1 LLEILREGTLL
12 ATSADEADRRSVRW
26 SGASGGPD
34 DPSSGDGPPSNG
46 GGAGSASVAGAPTV
60 QWRTVLRRFTRH
72 RLAMVALV
80 ILVLVTIA
88 SLVGGHLWRYSY
100 RDRDLTQL
108 SQGPSWAHPFG
119 TDGIGKDTL
128 AQVLRGSQKSVQL
141 MLLVAFLST
150 TFGVVL
156 GALAGWYRGWV
167 DGVISRCVDVWLMF
181 PTITVAAVLA
191 RRTQST
197 RSGLWAHVLHGP
209 RGIALILAA
218 CAWMPVARV
227 VRAEL
232 LALREREFVQA
243 ALAVGASD
251 LRIMFRH
258 LLPNVIGSVAV
269 AATLT
274 MSASILAETTLSYL
288 GFGVRAP
295 DTSLG
300 LLVADG
306 QQAAHTRPWLFY
318 FPGLVIIVIVLCVN
332 FIGEGVRDAF
342 DPKHTRG
349 RR

>member
-1 LLEILREGTLL
+1 LLDVVREGTLL
-12 ATSADEADRRSVRW
+12 ATPDDVADRPACSASAGPCAGPDGPRA
-26 SGASGGPD
+26 SGAG
-34 DPSSGDGPPSNG
+34 DPAAPPIG
-46 GGAGSASVAGAPTV
+46 
-60 QWRTVLRRFTRH
+60 QWRAVVRRFVRH
-72 RLAMVALV
+72 RTAMTALV
-80 ILVLVTIA
+80 ILVLVTA
-88 SLVGGHLWRYSY
+88 AALLGGRLWHWSY
-100 RDRDLTQL
+100 TDKDLRHL

-128 AQVLRGSQKSVQL
+128 AQVFRGAQKSVQL
-141 MLLVAFLST
+141 MFLVALLST
-150 TFGVVL
+150 TVGVAL
-156 GALAGWYRGWV
+156 GTMAGWYRGWV
-167 DGVISRCVDVWLMF
+167 DAVISRCVDVWLMF

-197 RSGLWAHVLHGP
+197 RTGLWAHVLHGP
-209 RGIALILAA
+209 RGIAVILAA

-227 VRAEL
+227 VRAEC
-232 LALREREFVQA
+232 LALREREFIEA
-243 ALAVGASD
+243 ARAIGASD
-251 LRIMFRH
+251 LRIMVRH

-332 FIGEGVRDAF
+332 FVGEGVRDAF
-342 DPKHTRG
+342 DPKRSRG
-349 RR
+349 AR

>member
-1 LLEILREGTLL
+1 LLDIVREGTLL
-12 ATSADEADRRSVRW
+12 ATPDDVVDARRGSSLPVP
-26 SGASGGPD
+26 SGPD
-34 DPSSGDGPPSNG
+34 RPDGPPAG
-46 GGAGSASVAGAPTV
+46 GPTGAPTG
-60 QWRTVLRRFTRH
+60 QWRAVVRRFVRH
-72 RLAMVALV
+72 RTAMSALV
-80 ILVLVTIA
+80 ILVLVTVA
-88 SLVGGHLWRYSY
+88 ALVGGRLWHWSY
-100 RDRDLTQL
+100 TDKDLTRL

-128 AQVLRGSQKSVQL
+128 AQVFRGAQKSVQL
-141 MLLVAFLST
+141 MLLVALLST
-150 TFGVVL
+150 TIGVAL

-167 DGVISRCVDVWLMF
+167 DAVISRCVDVWLMF

-197 RSGLWAHVLHGP
+197 RTGLWAHVLHGP
-209 RGIALILAA
+209 RGIAVILAL
-218 CAWMPVARV
+218 CAWMPVARI
-227 VRAEL
+227 VRAEF
-232 LALREREFVQA
+232 LALREREFVEA
-243 ALAVGASD
+243 ARAVGASD
-251 LRIMFRH
+251 LRIMVRH
-258 LLPNVIGSVAV
+258 LLPNVIGSIAV

-332 FIGEGVRDAF
+332 FVGEGVRDAF
-342 DPKHTRG
+342 DPKRSRG
-349 RR
+349 SR